1 MKEGLTQSIH
11 VETDSNPVR
20 VNLRDT
26 VESYQEVPSDWK
38 LVVGRRADVV
48 RKGL

>member
-1 MKEGLTQSIH
+1 MEI
-11 VETDSNPVR
+11 DSNPVR

-48 RKGL
+48 RKVL